1 MSCSRGKASPD
12 RHTQLRLFA
21 ASAGYCQRPGC
32 RRPLFVDTPSKNI
45 HIAEMA
51 HVFAANDDG
60 PRAKPEMTPEERGAF
75 KNLILL
81 CSACHTE
88 VDKAPEDFPDTMLLG
103 WKEKHAT
110 AVAELFGAAE
120 YSSRQE
126 ARDALEAALSENR
139 AIFEAYGPNGDYR
152 FDPESELADVWR
164 RKVVTKV
171 LPNNR
176 KVLAILDANRRHLSS
191 TEHHTLERFRHHV
204 DDLEARHL
212 GEGIQA
218 VGQRFPSD
226 MATILTDIAK

>member
-1 MSCSRGKASPD
+1 
-12 RHTQLRLFA
+12 
-21 ASAGYCQRPGC
+21 
-32 RRPLFVDTPSKNI
+32 
-45 HIAEMA
+45 
-51 HVFAANDDG
+51 
-60 PRAKPEMTPEERGAF
+60 
-75 KNLILL
+75 
-81 CSACHTE
+81 

-103 WKEKHAT
+103 WKEEHAKR
-110 AVAELFGAAE
+110 VAELFGASE
-120 YSSRQE
+120 YGSRQE
-126 ARDALEAALSENR
+126 VRQALEGALSENR

-191 TEHHTLERFRHHV
+191 IEHRTLERFRHHV

-226 MATILTDIAK
+226 MDTILTEDAK